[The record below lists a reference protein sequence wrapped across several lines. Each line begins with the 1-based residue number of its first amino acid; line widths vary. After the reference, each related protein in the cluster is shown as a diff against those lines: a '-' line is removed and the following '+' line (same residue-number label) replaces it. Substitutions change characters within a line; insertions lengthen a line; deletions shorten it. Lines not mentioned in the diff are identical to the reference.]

1 MTASIIQVG
10 KRTAGIVKPRDD
22 GRALVFHA
30 TDPDFHTLDGSS
42 FANRH
47 ATQRAVERVAW
58 LQEAGQS
65 PSDQPKIQKRA

>member
-10 KRTAGIVKPRDD
+10 TRTAGVVRPRED

-30 TDPDFHTLDGSS
+30 TDSDFKTLDGSS

-47 ATQRAVERVAW
+47 ATQRAVERIAR
-58 LQEAGQS
+58 LQGIPLIQS
-65 PSDQPKIQKRA
+65 LF